1 MQFGLIILLIQVVLI
16 VHAAKTG
23 RFWPWGYVI
32 LFLLGFG
39 ALAYVLVELV
49 PEWFGS
55 VQGQHARKR
64 VVSTLDP
71 GKRYRLLTDQLE
83 VTDTIANRSALAEE
97 CLALGKFDEALRHYE
112 HILSLPLGDAAYAL
126 GKARAQFG
134 LGHPQDT
141 VATLD
146 DLRARSPDYQRLTD
160 TCFTPAR
167 SKTAAALRTRWPNIR
182 RTPPIMPAPKR
193 ACPTDSCS
201 TKPVGGQRRR
211 RSSPRSWP
219 SSSAPPNMS
228 GGRRPS
234 GLCSPKRR
242 CGAEGLW
249 IGGSWRDFPRSI
261 WERGVKSSALPVKS
275 NEPAI
280 TPELIAE
287 HGLKPDEYARL
298 EKLIGRKPSF
308 TELGIFSAMWN
319 EHCSYKSSKIHLRTL
334 PTKAQ
339 WVIQGPGENAGV
351 IDIGDGLAVVFKM
364 ESHNHPSY
372 IEPYQGA
379 ATGVG
384 GILRD
389 VFTMGARPIACLNAL
404 SFGDPKHPKT
414 RALVGGVVA
423 GIGGYGNSFGVPTV
437 GGEVR
442 FHRRYDGN
450 CLVNAMAVGL
460 ADADKIFYSA
470 ASGVGMPI
478 VYLGSKTGRDG
489 IHGASMASAEF
500 GADAEEKRPTVQ
512 VGDPFSEKLLLE
524 ACLEIMAKGCVIA
537 IQDMGAAGLTC
548 SAVEM
553 GAKGDL
559 GVTLNL
565 DKVPCREIGMSAYE
579 MMLSESQE
587 RMLMVLKPEKE
598 QEAEAIFRKWGL
610 DFAVVGET
618 TPTKRFIVRHGGA
631 VMADLPIKELGD
643 EAPVYDRPFAE
654 TEKRKIVQ
662 AADVVP
668 PMPTATALEKL
679 IGAPDLCSRR
689 WVWEQYDHVI
699 IGNTVQ
705 RPGGDAAVVRI
716 NDGPKALALTSDVTP
731 RYCEADPFEGGMQAV
746 AEAWRNLSAVGAKPL
761 ALTDNLNFGN
771 PERPEIMGQLV
782 GCIRGI
788 GEAARALDFPIV
800 SGNVSL
806 YNETN
811 GRAILPTPTIGGVG
825 VLDDFTAS
833 MTLRFK
839 AEGEAILLI
848 GETRGWL
855 GQSVYLREV
864 CGREE
869 GAPPPVDLA
878 AEKRHGEFVR
888 NLIRDGL
895 VTAAHDV
902 SDGGLLVAL
911 AEMAIASG
919 IGAVLEG
926 SSALAAHAFW
936 FGEDQGRYVV
946 TGKNADLIA
955 ERAKVTGVR
964 LTRLGATGGKA
975 LAISGERP
983 IAVAQLKKSFEGW
996 LPAYMAGQAA

>member
-1 MQFGLIILLIQVVLI
+1 M
-16 VHAAKTG
+16 
-23 RFWPWGYVI
+23 P
-32 LFLLGFG
+32 
-39 ALAYVLVELV
+39 
-49 PEWFGS
+49 
-55 VQGQHARKR
+55 
-64 VVSTLDP
+64 
-71 GKRYRLLTDQLE
+71 
-83 VTDTIANRSALAEE
+83 VT
-97 CLALGKFDEALRHYE
+97 
-112 HILSLPLGDAAYAL
+112 
-126 GKARAQFG
+126 
-134 LGHPQDT
+134 
-141 VATLD
+141 
-146 DLRARSPDYQRLTD
+146 
-160 TCFTPAR
+160 
-167 SKTAAALRTRWPNIR
+167 
-182 RTPPIMPAPKR
+182 
-193 ACPTDSCS
+193 
-201 TKPVGGQRRR
+201 
-211 RSSPRSWP
+211 
-219 SSSAPPNMS
+219 
-228 GGRRPS
+228 
-234 GLCSPKRR
+234 
-242 CGAEGLW
+242 
-249 IGGSWRDFPRSI
+249 
-261 WERGVKSSALPVKS
+261 S

-287 HGLKPDEYARL
+287 HGLKPDEYARV
-298 EKLIGRKPSF
+298 EKLIGRKPTF

-319 EHCSYKSSKIHLRTL
+319 EHCSYKSSKLHLRTL
-334 PTKAQ
+334 PTKAP

-351 IDIGDGLAVVFKM
+351 IDIGDGQAVVFKM

-404 SFGDPKHPKT
+404 SFGDPKNPKT
-414 RALVGGVVA
+414 RSLVSGVVA

-460 ADADKIFYSA
+460 ADTDKIFYSA

-559 GVTLNL
+559 GVTLEL
-565 DKVPCREIGMSAYE
+565 DKVPCRESGMSAYE

-598 QEAEAIFRKWGL
+598 KEAEAIFRKWGL

-618 TPTKRFIVRHGGA
+618 TPTKRFVVKHGGV

-643 EAPVYDRPFAE
+643 EAPLYDRPFVETTKRSVIDAASVTPPLRIAE
-654 TEKRKIVQ
+654 
-662 AADVVP
+662 
-668 PMPTATALEKL
+668 ALEKL
-679 IGAPDLCSRR
+679 IGLPNLCSRR

-716 NDGPKALALTSDVTP
+716 HDGPKALALTSDVTP
-731 RYCEADPFEGGMQAV
+731 RYCEADPFEGGKQAV
-746 AEAWRNLSAVGAKPL
+746 AEAWRNLTAVGARPL

-771 PERPEIMGQLV
+771 PERPEIMGQFV
-782 GCIRGI
+782 GCVRGI

-825 VLDDFTAS
+825 VMDDFTKS
-833 MTLRFK
+833 MTLAFK
-839 AEGEAILLI
+839 ADGEAILLV
-848 GETRGWL
+848 GENKGWL
-855 GQSVYLREV
+855 GQSLYLSEI

-878 AEKRHGEFVR
+878 TEKRNGDFVR
-888 NLIRDGL
+888 GLISQGHA
-895 VTAAHDV
+895 TAVHDV

-919 IGAVLEG
+919 IGAVLQSRSTIPG
-926 SSALAAHAFW
+926 HAFW
-936 FGEDQGRYVV
+936 FGEDQARYVV
-946 TGKNADLIA
+946 TTKNADAVIREA
-955 ERAKVTGVR
+955 ETAGVPVM
-964 LTRLGATGGKA
+964 RLGATGDGVI
-975 LAISGERP
+975 AIDGERP
-983 IAVAQLKKSFEGW
+983 LSVEELKRRFEAW
-996 LPAYMAGQAA
+996 LPNFVAGTAA